1 MIVCSEKELRPHTR
15 HADTHTAHAVSEWGV
30 VRGCWGGQSFS
41 RANQI
46 QWRQR
51 QSRLPACPSA
61 SQPACLLSA
70 IFRSSVQLSSWIQI
84 PARDTD
90 IYNCHSCLPKCETP
104 AEQPNDFLFL
114 GSGFKLLP
122 LFALFWLVQHQ
133 HYVQFYVIFS
143 EYVFF
148 ESWSL
153 LISSWYI
160 AWGKSKWSGLFSA
173 MEDSRCC

>member
-1 MIVCSEKELRPHTR
+1 MSVIVCSEKELRPHTR

-70 IFRSSVQLSSWIQI
+70 IFRSPARRWQFSSLHGYRSQLVIQI
-84 PARDTD
+84 FITATAVCPSMKLQLNNQMIFFFLAQDL
-90 IYNCHSCLPKCETP
+90 NCY
-104 AEQPNDFLFL
+104 LF
-114 GSGFKLLP
+114 SPSF
-122 LFALFWLVQHQ
+122 
-133 HYVQFYVIFS
+133 
-143 EYVFF
+143 
-148 ESWSL
+148 
-153 LISSWYI
+153 
-160 AWGKSKWSGLFSA
+160 GLFSTSI
-173 MEDSRCC
+173 MFSFM